1 MKKLVI
7 GITTGLA
14 LILGAAPKAV
24 VSSVSAA
31 EVALNQDAPNIELPN
46 QDGKV
51 FKLSDRKGKWTV
63 VYFYPKA
70 GSPGCTEQACA
81 FRDAIRKIEER
92 NAVLVGISSDTQS
105 TQKEFHAKHRLS
117 FDLLADPKGEAL
129 EKYGVKV
136 PVIGVA
142 RRTTFIIDPEL
153 KVRSIARD
161 VDPAFDAV
169 WSAETL
175 DELQN
180 DTGGSSAVTQPSPSA
195 APAAV
200 SAPAAESGVAPK
212 AAVEPEMKSSDRPKK
227 TTDQPASKATKK
239 PRGKAQKEPKKPAN

>member
-1 MKKLVI
+1 
-7 GITTGLA
+7 
-14 LILGAAPKAV
+14 
-24 VSSVSAA
+24 
-31 EVALNQDAPNIELPN
+31 
-46 QDGKV
+46 
-51 FKLSDRKGKWTV
+51 
-63 VYFYPKA
+63 
-70 GSPGCTEQACA
+70 
-81 FRDAIRKIEER
+81 
-92 NAVLVGISSDTQS
+92 VLVGISSDTQS

-153 KVRSIARD
+153 KVRSIAKD

-200 SAPAAESGVAPK
+200 SEPAAESGVAPK